1 MIGEVVGRT
10 HAHKLGDE
18 GLEEL
23 LHRPSRAT
31 SSEPGVGLYH
41 PPPHL
46 VGTSGDNGVQAAPPG
61 RCSRAQDPRGP
72 LAPDTAGVGRPR
84 RHLRVDR
91 VPDRRGRA
99 PAGGIVPG
107 SRSDG
112 GCRRGRRPLRGAA
125 GRGRERTPRRLAGGP
140 TRDRKD
146 GIADGLQH
154 HRPAPPPE
162 PAHHAPPALARQ
174 DRHGTHKHAPAALP
188 GRDRHRAQAAA
199 RSADGMDPVRRRFDE
214 MGPLPPTGLGRR
226 ALRRACLVQD
236 GSVGGSMFVLFAPL
250 VALALEPAHVAEV
263 AATAELPVDE
273 VAAHLS
279 GLVRDDSVLERMAT
293 PWERKPWHLY
303 RGLFLTEAR
312 IEKGRAF
319 RQLHA
324 ELFARAEA
332 QTHVPASVIL
342 AILGVETTYGEG
354 MGNDSVATALYTLG
368 FHHRRRGRFFRSE
381 LGHFLRLATD
391 EGWPIGEPLGSYAG
405 AMGMGQFMPSSYRSY
420 GVDFDK

>member
-1 MIGEVVGRT
+1 
-10 HAHKLGDE
+10 
-18 GLEEL
+18 
-23 LHRPSRAT
+23 
-31 SSEPGVGLYH
+31 
-41 PPPHL
+41 
-46 VGTSGDNGVQAAPPG
+46 
-61 RCSRAQDPRGP
+61 
-72 LAPDTAGVGRPR
+72 
-84 RHLRVDR
+84 
-91 VPDRRGRA
+91 
-99 PAGGIVPG
+99 
-107 SRSDG
+107 
-112 GCRRGRRPLRGAA
+112 
-125 GRGRERTPRRLAGGP
+125 
-140 TRDRKD
+140 
-146 GIADGLQH
+146 
-154 HRPAPPPE
+154 
-162 PAHHAPPALARQ
+162 
-174 DRHGTHKHAPAALP
+174 
-188 GRDRHRAQAAA
+188 
-199 RSADGMDPVRRRFDE
+199 
-214 MGPLPPTGLGRR
+214 
-226 ALRRACLVQD
+226 
-236 GSVGGSMFVLFAPL
+236 MFVLFAPL

-420 GVDFDK
+420 GVDFDKDGDVDLFHSPADAIGSVANYLAAHGWAEGPILLEATVTRDPTPLLSGGLALDRTIAELRAAGVVVEGAGDDARARLFKFDGPSGPEYRVGLQNFYVITRYNRSPLYARAVTELAASY